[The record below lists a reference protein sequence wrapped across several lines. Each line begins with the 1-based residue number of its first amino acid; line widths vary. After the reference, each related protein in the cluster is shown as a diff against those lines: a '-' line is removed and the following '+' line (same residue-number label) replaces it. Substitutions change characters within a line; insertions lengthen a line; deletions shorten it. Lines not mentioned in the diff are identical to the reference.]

1 MAKISSKMQQT
12 AAYKYDPVMVAK
24 FLASGTKVSPQ
35 NFQKIVKNSDVLFGN
50 KKMSDKA
57 KESAIKV
64 SEDDGIKGMKGTL
77 IKIYQFLQK
86 TQELD
91 LRNKEERDNFEESK
105 EAAVEKRHSDLLK
118 ALKKLTDSIG
128 GETIMTAEKTS
139 ASPLDI
145 ISGILDTTVLLKKGF
160 ELTKNALKVLGK
172 TAGVLGEG
180 AFTALESFGTA
191 LGSTAVGASVVPVA
205 AVAGLAYLGAKEKEK
220 IETNP
225 NAPEYKDNPYAMVL
239 RGEAKSVTEATK
251 INQSRAL
258 KGKTREY
265 IKQLVDSGLSDDV
278 LKQETGADKAT
289 LMNWLKANPKSGTL
303 FEQSSNQGISVPS
316 GVSAEVAAQSR
327 SDFAKTDPRLISNQ
341 STQQDLGQKLNATV
355 KENLDSSLPSVP
367 VNTNNTIVNNNLRK
381 SLNGSQNSRLDKLS
395 EISVRNN
402 EPVFQKM
409 IMDSIRLV

>member
-64 SEDDGIKGMKGTL
+64 SEDDGNKGMKGTL

-160 ELTKNALKVLGK
+160 ELTKNALKVLGE
-172 TAGVLGEG
+172 TAGVLGAG

>member
-1 MAKISSKMQQT
+1 MAKISSKLQQT

-128 GETIMTAEKTS
+128 GETIMAAEKTS

-145 ISGILDTTVLLKKGF
+145 ISGILDTPVLLKKGF
-160 ELTKNALKVLGK
+160 KLTKNALKVLGK
-172 TAGVLGEG
+172 TAGVLGAG

-191 LGSTAVGASVVPVA
+191 LGSTAVGASVAPVA